1 MKSLLHTAI
10 IMDGNGRWAT
20 SRGLPRVAGHKRGAD
35 ALRRTIEAAPGAGI
49 GALTF
54 YAFSSDN
61 WKRPAEEVGALM
73 GLFEHYLVSEV
84 EECVAK
90 GVRISFIGRRD
101 RLPAN
106 VVRLMAEAEAKTAH
120 NTTLHVRI
128 AIDYSS
134 RDALVEAARK
144 AGVNATREA
153 IAAALPAP
161 DVDLV
166 IRTSGEQRLSDFL
179 LWESAYAEL
188 VFLPVHWPD
197 FNSDHLQQA
206 VATFRNRDR
215 RFGAAPAA

>member
-1 MKSLLHTAI
+1 
-10 IMDGNGRWAT
+10 
-20 SRGLPRVAGHKRGAD
+20 
-35 ALRRTIEAAPGAGI
+35 
-49 GALTF
+49 
-54 YAFSSDN
+54 
-61 WKRPAEEVGALM
+61 M

-84 EECVAK
+84 DECVAK

-106 VVRLMAEAEAKTAH
+106 IVRLMSESEARTAH

-144 AGVNATREA
+144 AGPHATREA

-188 VFLPVHWPD
+188 VFLSVHWPD
-197 FNSDHLQQA
+197 FNSEHLHQA
-206 VATFRNRDR
+206 VATFRNRSR

>member
-1 MKSLLHTAI
+1 MKSILHAAI

-20 SRGLPRVAGHKRGAD
+20 SRGLPRIAGHKRGAD
-35 ALRRTIEAAPGAGI
+35 ALRRTIEAAPAAGI

-73 GLFEHYLVSEV
+73 GLFEHYLLSEV
-84 EECVAK
+84 EECGAK
-90 GVRISFIGRRD
+90 GVRLSFIGRRD
-101 RLPAN
+101 RLPEN
-106 VVRLMAEAEAKTAH
+106 IVRLMSESEARTFH
-120 NTTLHVRI
+120 NSKLHVRI

-144 AGVNATREA
+144 AGSNATREA

-197 FNSDHLQQA
+197 FNSEHLEQA
-206 VATFRNRDR
+206 VSAFRRRDR

>member
-1 MKSLLHTAI
+1 MKALHVAI

-20 SRGLPRVAGHKRGAD
+20 GRGLPRVAGHRRGAD
-35 ALRRTIEAAPGAGI
+35 ALRRTIEAAPSAGV

-54 YAFSSDN
+54 YAFSSDH

-73 GLFEHYLVSEV
+73 RLFEQYLVSEV
-84 EECVAK
+84 DECLAK

-101 RLPAN
+101 RLPESI
-106 VVRLMAEAEAKTAH
+106 VRLMSDSEARTRH

-134 RDALVEAARK
+134 RDALVDAARS
-144 AGVNATREA
+144 AGAHATREA

-188 VFLPVHWPD
+188 VFLQVHWPD
-197 FNSDHLQQA
+197 FSAEHLQQA
-206 VATFRNRDR
+206 VATFHSRDR

>member
-1 MKSLLHTAI
+1 
-10 IMDGNGRWAT
+10 MDGNGRWAT
-20 SRGLPRVAGHKRGAD
+20 GRGLPRVAGHRRGAD
-35 ALRRTIEAAPGAGI
+35 ALRRTIEAAPDAGI
-49 GALTF
+49 AALTF

-73 GLFEHYLVSEV
+73 RLFEQYLTSEV
-84 EECVAK
+84 DECVRK

-101 RLPAN
+101 RLPEIIL
-106 VVRLMAEAEAKTAH
+106 RLMTESEARTRH
-120 NTTLHVRI
+120 NTRLHVRI

-134 RDALVEAARK
+134 RDALVEAARM
-144 AGVNATREA
+144 AGPHATREA

-197 FNSDHLQQA
+197 FAAEHLHEAVSAFQA
-206 VATFRNRDR
+206 RDR
-215 RFGAAPAA
+215 RFGAVPAA

>member
-1 MKSLLHTAI
+1 MNGLHVAI
-10 IMDGNGRWAT
+10 IMDGNGRWAAG
-20 SRGLPRVAGHKRGAD
+20 RGLPRLAGHRRGAD
-35 ALRRTIEAAPGAGI
+35 ALRRTIEAAPDAGVA
-49 GALTF
+49 ALTF

-61 WKRPAEEVGALM
+61 WKRPADEVGGLM
-73 GLFEHYLVSEV
+73 RLFEQYLVSEID
-84 EECVAK
+84 ECVQK

-101 RLPAN
+101 RLPDT
-106 VVRLMAEAEAKTAH
+106 VVRLMTDSEARTRH
-120 NTTLHVRI
+120 GTRLHVRI

-144 AGVNATREA
+144 AGPHATREA

-188 VFLPVHWPD
+188 IFLQVHWPD
-197 FNSDHLQQA
+197 FAAEHLHQA
-206 VATFRNRDR
+206 VATFQSRDR
-215 RFGAAPAA
+215 RFGAVPAA